1 MKTDKELGRQDGE
14 SDASFELKLQSLY
27 RVKPDKFAR
36 KRANSLLKTAKENA
50 DGSIIF
56 PDGSMIIQEIKEELN
71 EETDEIETH
80 IIFKV
85 IEK

>member
-1 MKTDKELGRQDGE
+1 MKTDKELGRVEGE
-14 SDASFELKLQSLY
+14 CDASFFLKLHTLH
-27 RVKPDKFAR
+27 KFKGDKDMR
-36 KRANSLLKTAKENA
+36 KRGNSLLKTAQEIGEA
-50 DGSIIF
+50 VVF